1 MSTYLDEI
9 NEKMNL
15 EQYNDWYIDN
25 IFFDA
30 GSDFSHDSFI
40 SILKKYSIIT
50 YSYKSIKVESDDA
63 QTILENYN
71 ASYNVLIRSVLD
83 YLLSNSSLR
92 SNSNLVSDCKECSIL
107 YFENI
112 KKINGDLPAHNLSL
126 ILKWTLY
133 KHPSEK
139 KDINDI
145 LFSNIILR
153 KEDTLK
159 YFSLSDYLL
168 RDKELRNLFTRQ
180 QYVEIINKFYKT
192 VVDMK
197 ETYFYIGT
205 YNDFLKYFKEND
217 KKEYQRLLKK
227 YCDFIFANLANID
240 DHLKQTELQKVR
252 QYMDDLK
259 EYDDKDYQIIDCEL
273 ERVNKEQLS
282 KLEQHSISLPDEQ
295 FHQIKK
301 EIAHNTKIFE
311 SLSSSNKI
319 FKLLFETFPLSLEE
333 LRKNYEDS
341 KKGLFALFKE
351 NFLDQD
357 GRVINF
363 NELSDEQNFSL
374 KVTQN
379 IGLRVDIY
387 FDLIFKPFFN
397 TFKMDDEAKK
407 TIRDIFSNNK
417 LVDQSRTQLLS
428 DLFISFFEGN
438 YKNSI
443 FDTILELEESVR
455 HYLKQCG
462 LNIMKRDGSGDYIGL
477 NNIFND
483 NKKNSFR
490 DELLKIIDEDY
501 YFTLKWFLTD
511 EYGFDI
517 RDKISHR
524 LKSVDLYKTKF
535 AIYIS
540 LHIFRLYWGFQK

>member
-1 MSTYLDEI
+1 M
-9 NEKMNL
+9 
-15 EQYNDWYIDN
+15 
-25 IFFDA
+25 
-30 GSDFSHDSFI
+30 
-40 SILKKYSIIT
+40 
-50 YSYKSIKVESDDA
+50 
-63 QTILENYN
+63 
-71 ASYNVLIRSVLD
+71 LD

-282 KLEQHSISLPDEQ
+282 KLGQHSISLPDEQ

-301 EIAHNTKIFE
+301 EIEHNTKIFE

-443 FDTILELEESVR
+443 FDIILELEESVR

>member
-25 IFFDA
+25 ILFDA
-30 GSDFSHDSFI
+30 RSDFKHDSFI

-83 YLLSNSSLR
+83 YLLSNSNLR
-92 SNSNLVSDCKECSIL
+92 SNSNLVNDCKECSIL

-112 KKINGDLPAHNLSL
+112 KKINGGLPAHNLSL

-139 KDINDI
+139 KGINDI

-168 RDKELRNLFTRQ
+168 RDKELRNLFTKQ

-197 ETYFYIGT
+197 ETYFYIDA

-301 EIAHNTKIFE
+301 EIEHNTKIFE

-319 FKLLFETFPLSLEE
+319 FKLLFKTFPLSLEE

-341 KKGLFALFKE
+341 KKELFALFKE
-351 NFLDQD
+351 NILD
-357 GRVINF
+357 
-363 NELSDEQNFSL
+363 
-374 KVTQN
+374 
-379 IGLRVDIY
+379 
-387 FDLIFKPFFN
+387 
-397 TFKMDDEAKK
+397 
-407 TIRDIFSNNK
+407 
-417 LVDQSRTQLLS
+417 
-428 DLFISFFEGN
+428 
-438 YKNSI
+438 
-443 FDTILELEESVR
+443 
-455 HYLKQCG
+455 
-462 LNIMKRDGSGDYIGL
+462 
-477 NNIFND
+477 
-483 NKKNSFR
+483 
-490 DELLKIIDEDY
+490 
-501 YFTLKWFLTD
+501 
-511 EYGFDI
+511 
-517 RDKISHR
+517 
-524 LKSVDLYKTKF
+524 
-535 AIYIS
+535 
-540 LHIFRLYWGFQK
+540 

>member
-1 MSTYLDEI
+1 ME
-9 NEKMNL
+9 
-15 EQYNDWYIDN
+15 
-25 IFFDA
+25 
-30 GSDFSHDSFI
+30 SDFSHDSFV
-40 SILKKYSIIT
+40 SILKKYSNIT
-50 YSYKSIKVESDDA
+50 YYHKNIKVEPDDA
-63 QTILENYN
+63 QIILENYN

-112 KKINGDLPAHNLSL
+112 KKINGGLPIHNLSI

-133 KHPSEK
+133 KHPSDK

-145 LFSNIILR
+145 IFSNIISGR
-153 KEDTLK
+153 EDTLE
-159 YFSLSDYLL
+159 YFSFSDYLL
-168 RDKELRNLFTRQ
+168 RDKELSNFFTKQ
-180 QYVEIINKFYKT
+180 QYVDIINKFYKT

-197 ETYFYIGT
+197 ETYFYIDT
-205 YNDFLKYFKEND
+205 YNDFLQYFKEND

-240 DHLKQTELQKVR
+240 DYLKQIELQKVR
-252 QYMDDLK
+252 QYMDDLA
-259 EYDDKDYQIIDCEL
+259 EYGDKDYQIIDCEL

-282 KLEQHSISLPDEQ
+282 KLEQYNISLPSEK
-295 FHQIKK
+295 FNQIKK
-301 EIAHNTKIFE
+301 EIERNTKIFE

-319 FKLLFETFPLSLEE
+319 FKLLFETLPLSLEE
-333 LRKNYEDS
+333 LKKNYEDS
-341 KKGLFALFKE
+341 KKGLSALFKE
-351 NFLDQD
+351 NILDQD

-363 NELSDEQNFSL
+363 NKLSDEQNFSL
-374 KVTQN
+374 KVTKY

-387 FDLIFKPFFN
+387 FDLIFNPFFN

-428 DLFISFFEGN
+428 DLFISFFEGD

-443 FDTILELEESVR
+443 FDIILELEESVR
-455 HYLKQCG
+455 YYMKKCG
-462 LNIMKRDGSGDYIGL
+462 LNIMKRDGSGDYICI

-511 EYGFDI
+511 KYGFDI

-524 LKSVDLYKTKF
+524 LKSVGLYKTKS

-540 LHIFRLYWGFQK
+540 LHIFRLYCGFQKF

>member
-1 MSTYLDEI
+1 MSAYLDEI

-15 EQYNDWYIDN
+15 KKYNDLYIDD
-25 IFFDA
+25 IFFGA
-30 GSDFSHDSFI
+30 ESDFSHDSFI
-40 SILKKYSIIT
+40 SILKKFSNIT
-50 YSYKSIKVESDDA
+50 YSHKNIKVEPDDA

-92 SNSNLVSDCKECSIL
+92 SKSNLVSDCKECSIL

-112 KKINGDLPAHNLSL
+112 KKINGGLPTYNLSI
-126 ILKWTLY
+126 ILKWTIY

-145 LFSNIILR
+145 LFSNIILG
-153 KEDTLK
+153 KEDTLE

-168 RDKELRNLFTRQ
+168 RDKELSNLFTKQ
-180 QYVEIINKFYKT
+180 QYVDIINKFYKT

-197 ETYFYIGT
+197 ETYFYIDT
-205 YNDFLKYFKEND
+205 YNDFLQYFKDND

-227 YCDFIFANLANID
+227 YCDFIFANLVNID
-240 DHLKQTELQKVR
+240 DYLKQNELQKVR
-252 QYMDDLK
+252 QYMDYLA
-259 EYDDKDYQIIDCEL
+259 EYSDKDYQIIDCEL
-273 ERVNKEQLS
+273 ERVNKEQIS
-282 KLEQHSISLPDEQ
+282 KLEQYNISLPSEQ
-295 FHQIKK
+295 FNQIKK
-301 EIAHNTKIFE
+301 EMERNTKIFE

-319 FKLLFETFPLSLEE
+319 FKLLLETLPLSLEE

-341 KKGLFALFKE
+341 KKGLFAVFKE
-351 NFLDQD
+351 NILDQD
-357 GRVINF
+357 GKVLNF

-374 KVTQN
+374 KVTEN
-379 IGLRVDIY
+379 IGSRVDIY
-387 FDLIFKPFFN
+387 FYLIFNPFFN
-397 TFKMDDEAKK
+397 AFKMDDEAKK

-428 DLFISFFEGN
+428 DYFISFFEGD

-443 FDTILELEESVR
+443 FDIILELEESVR
-455 HYLKQCG
+455 YYLKQCG

-477 NNIFND
+477 NNIFNN

-524 LKSVDLYKTKF
+524 LKSVGLYKTKF

>member
-1 MSTYLDEI
+1 M
-9 NEKMNL
+9 
-15 EQYNDWYIDN
+15 
-25 IFFDA
+25 
-30 GSDFSHDSFI
+30 
-40 SILKKYSIIT
+40 
-50 YSYKSIKVESDDA
+50 
-63 QTILENYN
+63 
-71 ASYNVLIRSVLD
+71 
-83 YLLSNSSLR
+83 
-92 SNSNLVSDCKECSIL
+92 
-107 YFENI
+107 
-112 KKINGDLPAHNLSL
+112 
-126 ILKWTLY
+126 
-133 KHPSEK
+133 
-139 KDINDI
+139 
-145 LFSNIILR
+145 
-153 KEDTLK
+153 
-159 YFSLSDYLL
+159 
-168 RDKELRNLFTRQ
+168 
-180 QYVEIINKFYKT
+180 
-192 VVDMK
+192 
-197 ETYFYIGT
+197 
-205 YNDFLKYFKEND
+205 
-217 KKEYQRLLKK
+217 
-227 YCDFIFANLANID
+227 
-240 DHLKQTELQKVR
+240 
-252 QYMDDLK
+252 
-259 EYDDKDYQIIDCEL
+259 
-273 ERVNKEQLS
+273 
-282 KLEQHSISLPDEQ
+282 
-295 FHQIKK
+295 
-301 EIAHNTKIFE
+301 
-311 SLSSSNKI
+311 SSSNKI

-333 LRKNYEDS
+333 LRENYEDS
-341 KKGLFALFKE
+341 KKGLSALFKE
-351 NFLDQD
+351 NILDQD

-387 FDLIFKPFFN
+387 FDLIFNPFFN

-417 LVDQSRTQLLS
+417 LVDQSRAQLLS
-428 DLFISFFEGN
+428 DLFISFFEGD

-443 FDTILELEESVR
+443 FDIILELEESVR

>member
-30 GSDFSHDSFI
+30 RSDFSHDSFI

-50 YSYKSIKVESDDA
+50 HSYKSIKVEPDDA

-112 KKINGDLPAHNLSL
+112 KKINGGLPAYNLSL

-139 KDINDI
+139 KDINNI
-145 LFSNIILR
+145 LFSNIILG
-153 KEDTLK
+153 KEDTLR

-168 RDKELRNLFTRQ
+168 RDKELSNLFTKQ

-192 VVDMK
+192 IVDMK
-197 ETYFYIGT
+197 ESYIYIDT

-217 KKEYQRLLKK
+217 KKEYQKLLKK
-227 YCDFIFANLANID
+227 YCNFIFANLANID

-282 KLEQHSISLPDEQ
+282 KLEHLSISLPDDQ
-295 FHQIKK
+295 FQQIKK
-301 EIAHNTKIFE
+301 QIEANTKMYE
-311 SLSSSNKI
+311 SLSNSNKLY
-319 FKLLFETFPLSLEE
+319 KLLFETFPLSLEE
-333 LRKNYEDS
+333 LQKNYEDS
-341 KKGLFALFKE
+341 KKSLSALFKE
-351 NFLDQD
+351 NILDQD

-363 NELSDEQNFSL
+363 NELTEEQNFSL
-374 KVTQN
+374 KSTQN
-379 IGLRVDIY
+379 IRLRIDIY
-387 FDLIFKPFFN
+387 FDLIFNPFFN
-397 TFKMDDEAKK
+397 TFKMDNETEN
-407 TIRDIFSNNK
+407 TIKNIISNNR
-417 LVDQSRTQLLS
+417 LVESSREQLLS
-428 DLFISFFEGN
+428 DLFISFFSGD

-443 FDTILELEESVR
+443 FDIVLELEESIR

-462 LNIMKRDGSGDYIGL
+462 MNIMKRDGSGDYIGL

-483 NKKNSFR
+483 NIKNSFR
-490 DELLKIIDEDY
+490 DELLKVIDEDY
-501 YFTLKWFLTD
+501 YFTFKWFLTD

-524 LKSVDLYKTKF
+524 FKSVNLYNTKF
-535 AIYIS
+535 AIYIT

>member
-25 IFFDA
+25 IFFGA
-30 GSDFSHDSFI
+30 RSDFSHDSFI

-50 YSYKSIKVESDDA
+50 YSYKNIKVEPDDA
-63 QTILENYN
+63 QTIFENYN

-92 SNSNLVSDCKECSIL
+92 SNSNLVSDCKEYSIL

-112 KKINGDLPAHNLSL
+112 KRINGGLPAHNLSL

-145 LFSNIILR
+145 LFSNIILG
-153 KEDTLK
+153 KEDTLR

-168 RDKELRNLFTRQ
+168 RDKELRNLFTKQ

-197 ETYFYIGT
+197 ETYFYIDT

-217 KKEYQRLLKK
+217 KKEYQKLLKK
-227 YCDFIFANLANID
+227 YCNFIFANLANID

-282 KLEQHSISLPDEQ
+282 KLEHHSISLPDDQ
-295 FHQIKK
+295 FQQIKK
-301 EIAHNTKIFE
+301 QIEANTKMYE
-311 SLSSSNKI
+311 SLSNSNKLY
-319 FKLLFETFPLSLEE
+319 KLLFETFPLSLEE
-333 LRKNYEDS
+333 LQKNYEDS
-341 KKGLFALFKE
+341 KKGLSALFKE
-351 NFLDQD
+351 NILDQD
-357 GRVINF
+357 GKVINF
-363 NELSDEQNFSL
+363 NELTEEQNFSL
-374 KVTQN
+374 KSTQN
-379 IGLRVDIY
+379 IGLRIDIY
-387 FDLIFKPFFN
+387 FDLIFNPFFN
-397 TFKMDDEAKK
+397 TFKMDNETEN
-407 TIRDIFSNNK
+407 TIKNIISNNR
-417 LVDQSRTQLLS
+417 LVESSREQFLS
-428 DLFISFFEGN
+428 DLFISFFSGD

-443 FDTILELEESVR
+443 FDIVLELEESIR

-462 LNIMKRDGSGDYIGL
+462 MNIMKRDGSGDYIGL

-483 NKKNSFR
+483 NIKNSFR
-490 DELLKIIDEDY
+490 DELLKVIDEDY
-501 YFTLKWFLTD
+501 YFTFKWFLTD

-524 LKSVDLYKTKF
+524 FKSVNLYNTKF
-535 AIYIS
+535 AIYITI
-540 LHIFRLYWGFQK
+540 HIFRLYWGFQK

>member
-1 MSTYLDEI
+1 MTR
-9 NEKMNL
+9 
-15 EQYNDWYIDN
+15 
-25 IFFDA
+25 

-301 EIAHNTKIFE
+301 EIEHNTKIFE

-443 FDTILELEESVR
+443 FDIILELEESVR